1 MILNPPYQAHT
12 VVPRRRGPIF
22 QRRRLWV
29 PSISAFTRVHSP
41 SKTVVNALN
50 DALYAGTTSV
60 TIEYASAFTRRAA
73 SATP

>member
-29 PSISAFTRVHSP
+29 PSISAFTRV
-41 SKTVVNALN
+41 
-50 DALYAGTTSV
+50 
-60 TIEYASAFTRRAA
+60 FRRAMRGDDSVDA
-73 SATP
+73 GIAKRDKERSSLFVDAA